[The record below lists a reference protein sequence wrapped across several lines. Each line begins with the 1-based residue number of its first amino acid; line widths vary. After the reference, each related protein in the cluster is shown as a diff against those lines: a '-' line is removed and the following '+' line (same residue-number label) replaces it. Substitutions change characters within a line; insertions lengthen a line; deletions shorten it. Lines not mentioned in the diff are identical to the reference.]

1 VPNDSPDWAN
11 TIATPA
17 IDLGAFT
24 VPANNLVTVYNG
36 PVPAGCHAL
45 KVFVK
50 SADVRGNANVV
61 TVIDPSDATVIQ
73 RFNLPKSTNLVT
85 AVDDVSTPN
94 IRVDVQATSTNAS
107 TGRVVA
113 FLSDQAVTVDNDPN
127 TAVPVTLGGVAVQA
141 TGATPT
147 SATFGA
153 NLAGTLVI
161 PAVVN
166 QRIYLSSFT
175 VGLNPTTGGGSYLTI
190 TDSVGGLVWQAFVG
204 GAGAHFPFGAPLLG
218 NVGATLTLAYTAPG
232 AGISGTIAA
241 TYGYGT

>member
-1 VPNDSPDWAN
+1 VPNDSPDYAN

-24 VPANNLVTVYNG
+24 VAANNLVTVYNG

-50 SADVRGNANVV
+50 GGDVRGNANVV

-127 TAVPVTLGGVAVQA
+127 TAVPVTLGGVSVQA
-141 TGATPT
+141 APAGPAYTLVAVNT
-147 SATFGA
+147 
-153 NLAGTLVI
+153 AGTLLLPSVL
-161 PAVVN
+161 N
-166 QRIYLSSFT
+166 QRIYLSTFT
-175 VGLNPTTGGGSYLTI
+175 VSFNPNTGAI
-190 TDSVGGLVWQAFVG
+190 TLAQVSDSVGGVIWEAYVVG
-204 GAGAHFPFGAPLLG
+204 GAQHFTFPAPLQG
-218 NVGATLTLAYTAPG
+218 NMNANLSLLTTAPG
-232 AGISGTIAA
+232 AGISSIISA
-241 TYGYGT
+241 TYGYGP